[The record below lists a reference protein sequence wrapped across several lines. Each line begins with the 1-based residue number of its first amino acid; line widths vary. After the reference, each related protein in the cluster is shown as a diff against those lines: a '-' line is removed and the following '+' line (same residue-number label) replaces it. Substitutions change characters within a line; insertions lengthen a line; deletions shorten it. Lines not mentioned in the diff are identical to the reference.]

1 MKKIELIKFGTM
13 ITSNTVGTDI
23 YNLIKQNL
31 NTEDEIEIDILG
43 VKSMATF
50 CAKQIFG
57 ALYIDL
63 GSSNF
68 FKRIIITGADEDLKT
83 IIEIGIQNAIDD
95 NKKN

>member
-13 ITSNTVGTDI
+13 ITSNTIGTDI

-31 NTEDEIEIDILG
+31 NTEDEIEIDISG

-83 IIEIGIQNAIDD
+83 IIEIGIQNAIED
-95 NKKN
+95 NERK